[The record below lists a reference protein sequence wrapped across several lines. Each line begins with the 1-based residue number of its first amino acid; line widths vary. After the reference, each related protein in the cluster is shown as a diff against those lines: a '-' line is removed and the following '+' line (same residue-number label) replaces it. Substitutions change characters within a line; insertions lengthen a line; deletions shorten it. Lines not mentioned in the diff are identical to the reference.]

1 MFFSLTVLLYF
12 TIHWMVELSK
22 LYHPDKGN
30 YTMNPE
36 IVNIYIEKLLNEV
49 VEGTK
54 SRILLETQLKYTEKL
69 NADLLLQL
77 NQLQV
82 QQEKQNKRINKTK
95 EVNTSDTF

>member
-1 MFFSLTVLLYF
+1 
-12 TIHWMVELSK
+12 
-22 LYHPDKGN
+22 
-30 YTMNPE
+30 MNPE

-69 NADLLLQL
+69 NAELQLQL

-82 QQEKQNKRINKTK
+82 QQEKQNKKINKK
-95 EVNTSDTF
+95 EVDTSEF